1 MGKPKGD
8 MGEVVRK
15 MASLANLRFDPK
27 KLSTFTQKAEAV
39 LSYVE
44 QLSELDT
51 SGIDPTSHAADLKT
65 PLRKDEAKD
74 SGVQDGIIENA
85 PARNG
90 EFFQVPRILEGE

>member
-15 MASLANLRFDPK
+15 MASLAKLRFDPK
-27 KLSTFTQKAEAV
+27 KLTAFTQKAEAV

-44 QLSELDT
+44 QLGELDT

-74 SGVQDGIIENA
+74 SGMQDGILADA
-85 PARNG
+85 PARDG
-90 EFFQVPRILEGE
+90 QFFQVPRILEGE

>member
-8 MGEVVRK
+8 MGEVIRK
-15 MASLANLRFDPK
+15 MASLAKLRFDPK
-27 KLSTFTQKAEAV
+27 KLTAFTQKAEAV
-39 LSYVE
+39 LSYVD

>member
-15 MASLANLRFDPK
+15 MASLARLRFDPT
-27 KLSTFTQKAEAV
+27 KLSAFTQKAEAV

-44 QLSELDT
+44 QLGELDT
-51 SGIDPTSHAADLKT
+51 EGIDPTSHAADLAT
-65 PLRKDEAKD
+65 PIRRDEAKD

-85 PARNG
+85 PARRG